1 MEARLQSFTTSVV
14 GSLPRPESVK
24 SAFESYQAGRISR
37 DDFEE
42 RCGRAVSDRVGLQ
55 ERAGIDVITD
65 GEQRRPSFVAFL
77 GDKIPG
83 FKLFPITRINPQA
96 EEIMR
101 REKAR
106 LTNWRGVAVEKI
118 SAPREIAC
126 GELVFTKRVTKK
138 PVKITLP
145 SPYLVMWEGWD
156 AKLSDEAYPEPEDL
170 AEDYAEIL
178 RREIIRL
185 KEAGADF
192 IQLDEPMLGDLVEA
206 TETEPDRYRK
216 VAGIIHGQ
224 KYRGFQ
230 EELNLAR
237 NLVNRAVSG
246 ITGVRIGLHM
256 DRWPRKNSPFAGV
269 GYEKLCP
276 QVVEI
281 KVKQFVVEY
290 SSAESGDPEKFAS
303 QLAPGT
309 ELGVGVV
316 SVGSKAVEDVEAI
329 KLRVSRVLA
338 HLDPQRIWLNPD
350 CGFAPGMYRSFPDDV
365 IERKLRA
372 IVQAAKGL
380 RESYD

>member
-1 MEARLQSFTTSVV
+1 MQSFTTSVV
-14 GSLPRPESVK
+14 GSLPRPEWVK
-24 SAFESYQAGRISR
+24 SVFEGYQAERVSKGY
-37 DDFEE
+37 FEE
-42 RCGRAVSDRVGLQ
+42 QCGRAVVDRVGLQ
-55 ERAGIDVITD
+55 ERAGIEVITD

-83 FKLFPITRINPQA
+83 FKLFPITKINPQA
-96 EEIMR
+96 EEIMK

-106 LTNWRGVAVEKI
+106 LTNWRGVAIEKI

-126 GELVFTKRVTKK
+126 DELLFTKSVTKK

-156 AKLSDEAYPEPEDL
+156 AKLSNEAYPEPEDL

-178 RREIIRL
+178 RHEILRL
-185 KEAGADF
+185 KEARADF

-206 TETEPDRYRK
+206 TKTEPDRYRK

-230 EELNLAR
+230 EELNLACS
-237 NLVNRAVSG
+237 LVNKAVSG

-256 DRWPRKNSPFAGV
+256 DRWPRKDSPFVGV

-276 QVVEI
+276 QAVEVKI
-281 KVKQFVVEY
+281 KQYVVEY

-303 QLAPGT
+303 QLATGT

-316 SVGSKAVEDVEAI
+316 STRSKAVEEVEAI
-329 KLRVSRVLA
+329 KRRVSRVLT

-365 IERKLRA
+365 IERKLGAVVR
-372 IVQAAKGL
+372 AAKSL

>member
-1 MEARLQSFTTSVV
+1 M
-14 GSLPRPESVK
+14 GSLPRPKWVR
-24 SAFESYQAGRISR
+24 SAFEAYQAGRISK

-42 RCGRAVSDRVGLQ
+42 ECSRAVSDRVGLQ
-55 ERAGIDVITD
+55 ERVGIEVITD

-83 FKLFPITRINPQA
+83 FKLFPITKINPQA
-96 EEIMR
+96 EEIMKK
-101 REKAR
+101 EKAR
-106 LTNWRGVAVEKI
+106 LTNWRGVATGKI

-126 GELVFTKRVTKK
+126 DELLFTKSITKT

-156 AKLSDEAYPEPEDL
+156 AKLSKEAYPEPEDL

-178 RREIIRL
+178 RHEILRL
-185 KEAGADF
+185 KEARADF
-192 IQLDEPMLGDLVEA
+192 IQLDEPMLGDLIEA

-224 KYRGFQ
+224 RYRGFQ

-237 NLVNRAVSG
+237 NLVNKAISG

-256 DRWPRKNSPFAGV
+256 DRWPRKDSPFASV

-276 QVVEI
+276 QVVEV

-316 SVGSKAVEDVEAI
+316 SIGSKAVEEVEAI
-329 KLRVSRVLA
+329 KLRVSRVLT
-338 HLDPQRIWLNPD
+338 HLDPQKIWLNPD

-365 IERKLRA
+365 IEQKLGA
-372 IVQAAKGL
+372 IVQAAESL
-380 RESYD
+380 RESYN